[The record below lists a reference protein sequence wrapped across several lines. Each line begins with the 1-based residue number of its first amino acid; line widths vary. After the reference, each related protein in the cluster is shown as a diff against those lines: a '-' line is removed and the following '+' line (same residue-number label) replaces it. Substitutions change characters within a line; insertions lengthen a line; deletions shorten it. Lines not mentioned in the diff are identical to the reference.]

1 MREEHNV
8 SSERKKDHIDLA
20 FKSRVD
26 ESQLD
31 RRFHYEPMLS
41 AHPDQIDLSI
51 HFLGYNLKAPIW
63 VSSMTGGTE
72 MARTI
77 NQNLARACAE
87 FGLGMGLGSCRS
99 LLYDEVSLEDFDVRS
114 IIGDD
119 VPLYG
124 NLGIAQI
131 EQLLAE
137 SEQDRIH
144 RLIEQLKLDGLI
156 VHINPLQEAF
166 QPEGDRFERAP
177 IDTLDQLMEEV
188 TVPIIVKEVGQGMG
202 PDSLIELLKRP
213 LAAVDFGASGGTN
226 FALLEVS
233 RSSKDHTRF
242 LRPMVR
248 VGHSADDMVEIVN
261 HLVDQ
266 LGGERKCQ
274 QVIISGGVKDFLDG
288 YYLTKKCRLQSIYG
302 QASGFLKHAM
312 GDYSTLRDYVR
323 AQIDGLALANAFL
336 KIKH

>member
-20 FKSRVD
+20 FKSRLD
-26 ESQLD
+26 ESELD
-31 RRFHYEPMLS
+31 RRFQYEPMLS
-41 AHPDQIDLSI
+41 AHPDQMDLGLS
-51 HFLGYNLKAPIW
+51 FLGYSLKAPIW

-72 MARTI
+72 KARII

-99 LLYDEVSLEDFDVRS
+99 LLYDTVRVEDFDVRH
-114 IIGDD
+114 IIGNDL
-119 VPLYG
+119 PFYG

-131 EQLLAE
+131 EQLLAKQE
-137 SEQDRIH
+137 LSRIYDIVELL
-144 RLIEQLKLDGLI
+144 RLDGLI

-166 QPEGDRFERAP
+166 QPEGDRFRKAP
-177 IDTLDQLMEEV
+177 IETLDHLLDEV
-188 TVPIIVKEVGQGMG
+188 TIPIIIKEVGQGMG
-202 PDSLIELLKRP
+202 PESLRELLKRP

-226 FALLEVS
+226 FALLEVL

-242 LRPMVR
+242 LRPMVE
-248 VGHSADDMVEIVN
+248 VGHSADDMVEMVN
-261 HLVDQ
+261 ILVEQ
-266 LGGERKCQ
+266 LGSERKCQ
-274 QVIISGGVKDFLDG
+274 QVIVSGGVKDFLDG
-288 YYLTKKCRLQSIYG
+288 YYLTGKCSLPSIYG

-312 GDYSTLRDYVR
+312 GDYSELRDYVR

-336 KIKH
+336 KIKR

>member
-20 FKSRVD
+20 FKSRLD

-31 RRFHYEPMLS
+31 RRFFYEPMLS
-41 AHPDQIDLSI
+41 AHPDPIDLGLS
-51 HFLGYNLKAPIW
+51 FLGCNLKAPIW

-72 MARTI
+72 KARTI
-77 NQNLARACAE
+77 NQNLARACSE

-99 LLYDEVSLEDFDVRS
+99 LLYDDVSFEDFDVRD
-114 IIGDD
+114 IMGDD
-119 VPLYG
+119 LPLYG

-131 EQLLAE
+131 EQLLVEGE
-137 SEQDRIH
+137 SNRIH
-144 RLIEQLKLDGLI
+144 DLVGRLKLDGLI

-166 QPEGDRFERAP
+166 QPEGDRFKAAP
-177 IDTLDQLMEEV
+177 IETLDHLLEV
-188 TVPIIVKEVGQGMG
+188 VEVPIMVKEVGQGMG
-202 PDSLIELLKRP
+202 PESLKELFKRP

-233 RSSKDHTRF
+233 RSSIDHTRF
-242 LRPMVR
+242 LRPMVQ
-248 VGHSADDMVEIVN
+248 VGHSADEMVEMVN
-261 HLVDQ
+261 FLVEQ
-266 LGGERKCQ
+266 LGSERKCQ

-288 YYLTKKCRLQSIYG
+288 YYLTNKCSLPSIYG

-312 GDYSTLRDYVR
+312 GRYSELRDYVR

-336 KIKH
+336 QIKD